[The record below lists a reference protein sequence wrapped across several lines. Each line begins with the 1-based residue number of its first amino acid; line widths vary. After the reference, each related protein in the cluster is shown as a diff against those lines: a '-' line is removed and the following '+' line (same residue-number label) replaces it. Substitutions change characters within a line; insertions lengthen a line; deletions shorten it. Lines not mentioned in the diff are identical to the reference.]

1 MELLTIEEVM
11 AMFHLKKRKTIDNWL
26 YAGTLPRSLTVKIG
40 RNVFFVKEK
49 LENFIK
55 TTYEKQQEVR
65 A

>member
-40 RNVFFVKEK
+40 RNVFFVKDK
-49 LENFIK
+49 LDNFIK
-55 TTYEKQQEVR
+55 STYEKQQAGV
-65 A
+65 

>member
-26 YAGTLPRSLTVKIG
+26 YSGTLPRSLTLKIG

-55 TTYEKQQEVR
+55 ISYEKQQEINT
-65 A
+65 

>member
-40 RNVFFVKEK
+40 RNVFFVKDK
-49 LENFIK
+49 LDSFIK
-55 TTYEKQQEVR
+55 STYEKQQAGV
-65 A
+65 

>member
-40 RNVFFVKEK
+40 RNVFFVKDK
-49 LENFIK
+49 LDNFIK
-55 TTYEKQQEVR
+55 STYEKQQ
-65 A
+65 AGA